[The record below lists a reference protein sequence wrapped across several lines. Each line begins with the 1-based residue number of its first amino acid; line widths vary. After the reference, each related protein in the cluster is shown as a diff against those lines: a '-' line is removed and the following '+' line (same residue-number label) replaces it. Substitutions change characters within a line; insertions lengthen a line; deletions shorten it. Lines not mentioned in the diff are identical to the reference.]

1 MRTDPLSLS
10 DVLVTVPSGR
20 GAEAGAA
27 YTALLGDPVS
37 EVRWPAA
44 NGSLVLGGDEA
55 WAAFEAADLAA
66 AAQLAARRGVSFD
79 EASGPDGARRATEVP
94 AIGLTASAG
103 SVAGRPALDH
113 VVFTAPS
120 VDAAVAL
127 FAGRLGL
134 DLRLERAFGGLTQM
148 FFRTR
153 SVIVE
158 VLAGGEAAPEF
169 ALWGLAWR
177 CADLDAEH
185 ARLTGLGLTLS
196 EVRAGR
202 KPGTRV
208 TTVREP
214 SLGTP
219 TILIEQTAR

>member
-1 MRTDPLSLS
+1 M
-10 DVLVTVPSGR
+10 
-20 GAEAGAA
+20 
-27 YTALLGDPVS
+27 
-37 EVRWPAA
+37 
-44 NGSLVLGGDEA
+44 
-55 WAAFEAADLAA
+55 
-66 AAQLAARRGVSFD
+66 
-79 EASGPDGARRATEVP
+79 
-94 AIGLTASAG
+94 
-103 SVAGRPALDH
+103 
-113 VVFTAPS
+113 FTAPS

-158 VLAGGEAAPEF
+158 VLAGGEGAPEF

-208 TTVREP
+208 ATVREP